1 MQCMDTYFTYT
12 LGKCEIMLSDVIWLQ
27 NDDTLISSDQFIMA
41 CIEAEDGVILF
52 DYLKGKK

>member
-1 MQCMDTYFTYT
+1 MDTYFTYT